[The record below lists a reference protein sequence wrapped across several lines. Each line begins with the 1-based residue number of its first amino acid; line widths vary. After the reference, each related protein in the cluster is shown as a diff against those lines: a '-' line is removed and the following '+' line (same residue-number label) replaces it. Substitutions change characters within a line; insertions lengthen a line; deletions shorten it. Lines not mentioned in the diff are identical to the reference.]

1 MAQAFPEIPEAAAG
15 SEPPL
20 QALAGCNQRLLRHCA
35 TLRRLALYLG
45 ECGFDVDARTANGQ
59 LLRFFDH
66 VLPLHHT
73 DAQQGLVPALTE
85 SMAGSDAVCL
95 GELGERLA
103 GQHRELWRLW
113 LRLRPALLDL
123 ASGRAGSLPVQEVE
137 AFIGHCQ
144 ACVALEDGELLPMAA
159 RLLSDSQ
166 LAELGAAMHRRRA
179 GPT

>member
-1 MAQAFPEIPEAAAG
+1 MTQAFPEIPEPPAG

-45 ECGFDVDARTANGQ
+45 ECGFDADARAANGQ

-66 VLPLHHT
+66 VLPLHH
-73 DAQQGLVPALTE
+73 ASQEKELFPALLE

-95 GELGERLA
+95 RELGDGLA

-123 ASGRAGSLPVQEVE
+123 ASGRAGALPVQEVE

-159 RLLSDSQ
+159 RLLSDGQ
-166 LAELGAAMHRRRA
+166 LAQLDAAMHRRRT
-179 GPT
+179 GPK

>member
-1 MAQAFPEIPEAAAG
+1 MTPAFPEIHEPAAG

-20 QALAGCNQRLLRHCA
+20 QALAGCDQRVLRHCA

-45 ECGFDVDARTANGQ
+45 ECGLDADARTANGR

-66 VLPLHHT
+66 VLPLHRA
-73 DAQQGLVPALTE
+73 DAQEGLVPALAE

-95 GELGERLA
+95 RELGERLA

-123 ASGRAGSLPVQEVE
+123 ASGRAGSLPLQEVE

-166 LAELGAAMHRRRA
+166 LAQLGDGMHRRRA
-179 GPT
+179 RPT